1 MNQRWKKVRDSTWY
15 QLEHEH
21 ASSGICDQ
29 EKTQIGQRI
38 RAVWLYIL
46 RNTAY
51 TSWIVYALQVL
62 NANSE

>member
-1 MNQRWKKVRDSTWY
+1 MLELQLN
-15 QLEHEH
+15 QLELTREN

-51 TSWIVYALQVL
+51 TTWIVYALQVL

>member
-1 MNQRWKKVRDSTWY
+1 MNQRWKKVRATRADT
-15 QLEHEH
+15 EN

-38 RAVWLYIL
+38 RAVWLYIF

-51 TSWIVYALQVL
+51 TAWIVYALQVL
-62 NANSE
+62 NTNSE

>member
-1 MNQRWKKVRDSTWY
+1 MR
-15 QLEHEH
+15 
-21 ASSGICDQ
+21 Q

-38 RAVWLYIL
+38 HAVWLNIL

-51 TSWIVYALQVL
+51 TAWIVYALQVL